1 MLVDLMSLAN
11 HSNPNST
18 CCRMENTLTPCANN
32 DGNSEAYVEGQEWE
46 FPLSDSLEDL
56 DNLTLPQVWHA
67 AIVFCCYCIG

>member
-1 MLVDLMSLAN
+1 
-11 HSNPNST
+11 
-18 CCRMENTLTPCANN
+18 MENTLTPCANN